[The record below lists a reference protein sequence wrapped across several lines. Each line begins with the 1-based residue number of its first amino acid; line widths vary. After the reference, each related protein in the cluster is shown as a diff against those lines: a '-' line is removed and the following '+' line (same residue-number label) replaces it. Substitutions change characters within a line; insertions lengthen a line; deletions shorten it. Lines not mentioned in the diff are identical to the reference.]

1 MLQFH
6 DGDSVEQGMSGTHI
20 FIGLLGAAAL
30 LVWALRMVRTGIMR
44 AYGGNLRKKLG
55 GSMASRLSAFAAGLG
70 VTVLLQ
76 SSTATSLMASSFA
89 SRGLVATTPAL
100 AIMLGADVGTSLVA
114 QVFSTRLDWL
124 SPMLILVGVIMFMG
138 IQASRPRDIGR
149 ALVGLGLVLLA
160 LSLVAA
166 AAAPMRE
173 SKILVSA
180 LGALSD
186 EPLLAIV
193 VAALLTLLSTSSL
206 AVVLLIISFAA
217 NDVIQPSLA
226 FVMVLGANLGSAGTP
241 LLATLRSTPEARR
254 VPFGNLIFR
263 LVGVALAVPALPYVE
278 PLLPLL
284 EPEAWRQVANF
295 HTAFNIALA
304 VLFLPLVGLVGWFCV
319 WAMPD
324 RPEAREAAGRPRYL
338 DPGAIDSPAVALAN
352 AARETLRMGD
362 MVEAML
368 RKTIE
373 VFRADDRRQLREVEQ
388 MDDGVDMLHEA
399 IKLYLTDVSRETLD
413 PDENRRAIDII
424 TFTTNLEHIG
434 DIIDKNLMELANK
447 KIRNKLRF
455 SDEGF
460 QEISAMHA
468 RLMENLKLALNVF
481 VTPDVRLARRLL
493 GEKIGFRELERTAS
507 ESHLGRLKSGKLES
521 IETSSLHLDVLRDLK
536 RINSHLTS
544 VAYPILDAAGELSQS
559 RLKAAGPPSG
569 SINQD

>member
-1 MLQFH
+1 
-6 DGDSVEQGMSGTHI
+6 MSGTHI
-20 FIGLLGAAAL
+20 FIGLLGSAAL

-44 AYGGNLRKKLG
+44 AYGGDLRKRLG
-55 GSMASRLSAFAAGLG
+55 RSMANRLSAFAAGLG

-89 SRGLVATTPAL
+89 SRGLVGTTPAL

-114 QVFSTRLDWL
+114 QAFSARLDWL
-124 SPMLILVGVIMFMG
+124 SPLLILAGVIMFMG
-138 IQASRPRDIGR
+138 VQASRPRDIGR
-149 ALVGLGLVLLA
+149 ALVGLGIILLA

-166 AAAPMRE
+166 SAAPMRE
-173 SKILVSA
+173 SKILVGA
-180 LGALSD
+180 LGALGD
-186 EPLLAIV
+186 EPLLAIA

-206 AVVLLIISFAA
+206 AVVLLVISFAA
-217 NDVIQPSLA
+217 NGVIEPSLA
-226 FVMVLGANLGSAGTP
+226 FVMVLGANLGSAVTP
-241 LLATLRSTPEARR
+241 LIATLHATPEARR
-254 VPFGNLIFR
+254 VPIGNLIFR
-263 LVGVALAVPALPYVE
+263 LVGVAVAIPALPYVE

-284 EPEAWRQVANF
+284 EPDAWRQVANF

-304 VLFLPLVGLVGWFCV
+304 VIFLPLVGLVARLCV
-319 WAMPD
+319 KVMPD
-324 RPEAREAAGRPRYL
+324 RPESSEAAGRPRYL

-362 MVEAML
+362 MIEAML

-373 VFRADDRRQLREVEQ
+373 VFRVDDRRQLREVEQ
-388 MDDGVDMLHEA
+388 MDDGVDTLHEA
-399 IKLYLTDVSRETLD
+399 IKLYLTDVSHETLD

-468 RLMENLKLALNVF
+468 RLMANLKLALNVF

-493 GEKIGFRELERTAS
+493 GEKIEFRELERTAS
-507 ESHLGRLKSGKLES
+507 ESHLGRLKSGKIES

-544 VAYPILDAAGELSQS
+544 VAYPILDAAGELTQS
-559 RLKAAGPPSG
+559 RLKTAAPPS
-569 SINQD
+569 